1 MSASGDWGP
10 APPGVDLSENQ
21 TGEILRSVIAFM
33 VIGIL
38 AVSGRMF
45 ARYKTKAKL
54 ARDDYLLLA
63 ALAFAIGTAVP
74 CIISIPYGGG
84 KHLWVLTF
92 DDFTT
97 LWKMTYAFV
106 LIYATCVSLT
116 KASILL
122 FYRRVFGTSRPFYVC
137 LFLVIGYWVAII
149 TAWFSGCRPASYF
162 WEQFTNPEAKGYC
175 MNTSLFYFVNGIC
188 AMLIDVAILMVPLPT
203 NAVGPKA
210 GGLLHPSAWRLVS
223 FFPASTSRDTGS
235 DMTSSVCVASIIRIV
250 SMDKLVKASDFTW
263 YMAQVFIWSC
273 CEPFVGIICAC
284 LPTYG
289 PFLRRWW
296 KATVSLNGYPS
307 GEGSGFNPDST
318 NVQRNKARMEW
329 KQLSERSVELRQD
342 DEVELTNEIYGGQ
355 NNASLRTKT
364 SDEECTTGGG
374 IRVQRDFSWARDTAA
389 EQKRY

>member
-1 MSASGDWGP
+1 
-10 APPGVDLSENQ
+10 
-21 TGEILRSVIAFM
+21 
-33 VIGIL
+33 
-38 AVSGRMF
+38 MF
-45 ARYKTKAKL
+45 ARYKAKAKL

-63 ALAFAIGTAVP
+63 ALAFAIGTAVL
-74 CIISIPYGGG
+74 CIVSIPYGGG

-137 LFLVIGYWVAII
+137 LFFVIGYWVAII

-203 NAVGPKA
+203 IYKLQMPLGQKLAVCGI
-210 GGLLHPSAWRLVS
+210 LLLGA
-223 FFPASTSRDTGS
+223 F
-235 DMTSSVCVASIIRIV
+235 VCVASIIRIV

-374 IRVQRDFSWARDTAA
+374 IRVQRDFSWARDTAT
-389 EQKRY
+389 EQRKY

>member
-45 ARYKTKAKL
+45 ARYKAKAKL

-63 ALAFAIGTAVP
+63 ALAFAIGTAVL
-74 CIISIPYGGG
+74 CIVSIPYGGG

-122 FYRRVFGTSRPFYVC
+122 FYRRVFDTSRPFYVC
-137 LFLVIGYWVAII
+137 LFFVIGYWVAII

-203 NAVGPKA
+203 IYKLQMPLGQKLAVCGI
-210 GGLLHPSAWRLVS
+210 LLLGA
-223 FFPASTSRDTGS
+223 F
-235 DMTSSVCVASIIRIV
+235 VCVASIIRIV